1 MLHSTELVPYRSRG
15 VYESDLFPLFS
26 MQQAPVSLAVA
37 AGVPSAS
44 HGQMR
49 EDALLCCTAPLRGAS
64 NGPCRADTHILFGL
78 QQPPTPYCTPAAS
91 HGQVREGALL
101 LSHALGTTRTVYR
114 GKTCPHLSATAEP
127 CPYSSCF

>member
-1 MLHSTELVPYRSRG
+1 MLHSTELVPYRGRG

-64 NGPCRADTHILFGL
+64 NGPCRADT
-78 QQPPTPYCTPAAS
+78 PYSFRPAAAS
-91 HGQVREGALL
+91 HTLL
-101 LSHALGTTRTVYR
+101 YPRSLTWTGT
-114 GKTCPHLSATAEP
+114 
-127 CPYSSCF
+127 